1 VTAAS
6 TRPEPDKGAVL
17 LSSDGAGLWT
27 RAKRALRRMLLAL
40 GKRNATVQRLSRAM
54 FRRRRD
60 RDFNAQRN
68 EHHVNDDMIIFESFQ
83 ARSYSCS
90 PKAIYLAMR
99 KDPRFRGFRFV
110 WAFQRPEDYV
120 VNPDMAGVEL
130 VRSPSPEYYRAYVE
144 AKYWVSN
151 SRIPAAIEPTAEQV
165 YVQTWH
171 GTPLKRIGCDLS
183 MSANALY
190 STDDLCDMYR
200 RDAERMTLLV
210 SPSRFASEKLAS
222 AFDLEAMGRSDVI
235 AEVGY
240 PRNDYLHTFTPNDA
254 ERIRASLDLP
264 AGKKVILYAP
274 TWREDQH
281 DSRVGYVYDVHADF
295 DRMRA
300 DLADE
305 YVILFRAHYFV
316 SNEFDFARYEGFV
329 RDVSRVDDINE
340 LYIVSDVLVTDYS
353 SVFFDYAN
361 LGRPIVFY
369 MYDLDAYANEMRGF
383 YLELDELPGP
393 VCRTEDELVA
403 ALAATHI
410 PDAELSERYRRFRER
425 FANLD
430 DGHASERVI
439 ERMLEK
445 AQIPAGGT
453 PAR

>member
-1 VTAAS
+1 VTV
-6 TRPEPDKGAVL
+6 RPGQGDPEKAPVL
-17 LSSDGAGLWT
+17 LSPGRVGWPT
-27 RAKRALRRMLLAL
+27 RVKRALRNAL
-40 GKRNATVQRLSRAM
+40 IAAGKRSATVQRLSRAM

-60 RDFNAQRN
+60 REFVAHRN
-68 EHHVNDDMIIFESFQ
+68 EHQVIDNMVIFESFQ

-99 KDPRFRGFRFV
+99 RDARFRGFRFV
-110 WAFQRPEDYV
+110 WAFQHPEDHV
-120 VNPDMAGVEL
+120 DDPDMAGAEL
-130 VRSPSPEYYRAYVE
+130 VRFPSPEYFRAYVQ

-151 SRIPAAIEPTAEQV
+151 SRIPVQIQPTSEQV

-183 MSANALY
+183 MSVNALY

-200 RDAERMTLLV
+200 RDAERMALLV
-210 SPSRFASEKLAS
+210 SPSRVASERFAS
-222 AFDLEAMGRSDVI
+222 AFDLEAIGRSDVI
-235 AEVGY
+235 AETGY

-254 ERIRASLDLP
+254 ERIRAALDLP

-281 DSRVGYVYDVHADF
+281 DARVGYVYDVHADF

-300 DLADE
+300 DLEDE

-316 SNEFDFARYEGFV
+316 SNKFDFARYGGFV
-329 RDVSRVDDINE
+329 RDVSSVDDINE
-340 LYIVSDVLVTDYS
+340 LYVVSDVLVTDYS

-369 MYDLDAYANEMRGF
+369 MYDLDTYASEMRGF

-393 VCRTEDELVA
+393 VCRTEDDLVA
-403 ALAATHI
+403 ALAAVRM
-410 PDAELSERYRRFRER
+410 PDAQLAGRYRRFRER

-445 AQIPAGGT
+445 AQTPAGGT
-453 PAR
+453 TAR